1 MKPDCIRQPSFA
13 IRIACAVFG
22 LTASVSPLSAAT
34 IDFEDLAVPPRTNLW
49 AGDITSR
56 GFFFDS
62 FQNHVHLDR
71 DNFRVSNGTTYL
83 ASDDVPGFNPLT
95 MSVAGGG
102 TFTLSQLDMG
112 EWWNENATARTVTVT
127 GNFAAGGSIVRTIT
141 LDLVFDGTFGSND
154 FQTFTFTTAWTN
166 LTSVVFKGNGSL
178 QAGENHFTLDNI
190 VTTNVVPEP
199 ASLLVLIMAAV
210 HSSLVVRS
218 RR

>member
-1 MKPDCIRQPSFA
+1 MKPDGIRQLSFV
-13 IRIACAVFG
+13 IFITSAVFG
-22 LTASVSPLSAAT
+22 RTASDAQLSAAT

-56 GFFFDS
+56 GFHFDS
-62 FQNHVHLDR
+62 FQDHVHLDR

-83 ASDDVPGFNPLT
+83 ATDDVPGFNPLT

-102 TFTLSQLDMG
+102 TFTLNQLDMG

-141 LDLVFDGTFGSND
+141 LDLIFDGTFGSND
-154 FQTFTFTTAWTN
+154 FQTFTFSSAWTN

-199 ASLLVLIMAAV
+199 ASLLMLIMAAL
-210 HSSLVVRS
+210 HCCMDVRC

>member
-1 MKPDCIRQPSFA
+1 MNPDSIRQHLFL
-13 IRIACAVFG
+13 ILIACAVFG
-22 LTASVSPLSAAT
+22 RTASDAQLPAAT

-49 AGDITSR
+49 AEDVTSR

-62 FQNHVHLDR
+62 FQDHVHLDR

-83 ASDDVPGFNPLT
+83 ATDDVPGFNPLT

-141 LDLVFDGTFGSND
+141 LDLVFDGAFGAND
-154 FQTFTFTTAWTN
+154 FQTFTFNWTN
-166 LTSVVFKGNGSL
+166 LTSLVFKGNGSL

-199 ASLLVLIMAAV
+199 ANLLLLFVAAFYCGMD
-210 HSSLVVRS
+210 VRC